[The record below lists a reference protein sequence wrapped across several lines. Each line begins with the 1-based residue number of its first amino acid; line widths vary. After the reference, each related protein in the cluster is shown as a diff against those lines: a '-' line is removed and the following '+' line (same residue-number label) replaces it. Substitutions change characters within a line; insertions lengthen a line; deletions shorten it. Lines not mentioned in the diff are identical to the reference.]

1 MPFSIFFSKKMAS
14 MELGLHLWFLIENI
28 LYLVQLIRSVYPSVD
43 TTDRSSI
50 QVHTSADFLFSLMTN
65 AYSLNGILAASIM
78 ACVHPPWLLPRSRDQ
93 GRHAY
98 TAGAASTFE
107 ALTICRLMK
116 CTLSKSKGIRAIRPS
131 GWAHLLQLS
140 LVFGYLLL
148 PKGP

>member
-1 MPFSIFFSKKMAS
+1 MAS

-93 GRHAY
+93 GRPELLAP
-98 TAGAASTFE
+98 
-107 ALTICRLMK
+107 LRL
-116 CTLSKSKGIRAIRPS
+116 
-131 GWAHLLQLS
+131 
-140 LVFGYLLL
+140 
-148 PKGP
+148 